1 MDWKKLESHL
11 TATAC
16 ATLEKLL
23 ANEPGTLYGAVFF
36 GSYREAEAAIDLP
49 SLAANTM
56 AALDEDHPDR
66 DEDGFWGV
74 KWSPVDW
81 RWNWEPSEYGDEVLD
96 ELDTALQAYATR
108 GTPAQWD
115 AAEKRFVATVARAA
129 VAVRK
134 HFAKHPKVDKH
145 FVVFFHDEDGGAEL
159 ARTSMSASLFLHHF
173 PEQDETEQTRRRL
186 ATLPD
191 PEQAAYYVTRLGEYE
206 GINTEEAEAWLVKHG
221 DSALPHLIAR
231 LTEGENAW
239 QVAMI
244 LGLAGIPDPAA
255 IAALRQAAGS
265 EDPSTWGWAARAL
278 GYLGDIDWLLTQ
290 SPAIAVAGCCASL
303 SGFRDRGAQPAVLD
317 YTPVERLLAG
327 LPACAPQVEE
337 ALEPGSSFC
346 AIRGSD
352 VPEAVRGLQSS
363 HVAIRRHAAC
373 VLNERRLGKR
383 GVADAIAALR
393 ARTDDPDE
401 KVRYLVD
408 LALKNLVK

>member
-1 MDWKKLESHL
+1 MDWKKLEAHL
-11 TATAC
+11 TARAC
-16 ATLEKLL
+16 ATLETLL
-23 ANEPGTLYGAVFF
+23 ASEPGTLYGAVFF

-56 AALDEDHPDR
+56 AALDEDHPHR

-81 RWNWEPSEYGDEVLD
+81 RWTWEPDEYGDETLAVLG
-96 ELDTALQAYATR
+96 TALQDYANR

-129 VAVRK
+129 QAVRK
-134 HFAKHPKVDKH
+134 HFAKHPRVDKH

-159 ARTSMSASLFLHHF
+159 ARTCMSTSLFLHHF
-173 PEQDETEQTRRRL
+173 PEQDEDEQTRRRL
-186 ATLPD
+186 ATLPES
-191 PEQAAYYVTRLGEYE
+191 EQAAYYVTRLGKYE
-206 GINTEEAEAWLVKHG
+206 GIDTEEAEAWLVKHG
-221 DSALPHLIAR
+221 HSALPHLIAR
-231 LTEGENAW
+231 LTEGRNAW

-255 IAALRQAAGS
+255 ITALRQTAQS
-265 EDPSTWGWAARAL
+265 DDPSTWGWAARAL

-317 YTPVERLLAG
+317 YTPVERLLAR
-327 LPACAPQVEE
+327 LPACAPQAEE

-352 VPEAVRGLQSS
+352 VPEAVRGLQSP
-363 HVAIRRHAAC
+363 HVAIRRHAGC

-383 GVADAIAALR
+383 GVADAVAALR
-393 ARTDDPDE
+393 ARMDDPDE

-408 LALKNLVK
+408 LALENLAS

>member
-1 MDWKKLESHL
+1 MDWKKLEAHL
-11 TATAC
+11 AASAC

-23 ANEPGTLYGAVFF
+23 ASEPGTLYGAVFF
-36 GSYREAEAAIDLP
+36 GSYREAEGAIDLP
-49 SLAANTM
+49 SLAANTL

-66 DEDGFWGV
+66 DEHGFWGV

-81 RWNWEPSEYGDEVLD
+81 RWTWEPSEYGDEVLD
-96 ELDTALQAYATR
+96 ELGTALRDYATR

-134 HFAKHPKVDKH
+134 HFAKHTKVDKH

-221 DSALPHLIAR
+221 DSALPHLTER
-231 LTEGENAW
+231 LNDGKNAW

-265 EDPSTWGWAARAL
+265 EDPSAWGWAARAL

-303 SGFRDRGAQPAVLD
+303 SGFRDRGAQPAALD

-327 LPACAPQVEE
+327 LPACAAQVEE
-337 ALEPGSSFC
+337 QLEPGSSFC

-352 VPEAVRGLQSS
+352 VSEAVRGLQSP

-383 GVADAIAALR
+383 GVADAVAALR
-393 ARTDDPDE
+393 AQTDDPDE

-408 LALKNLVK
+408 LTLKNLVS

>member
-1 MDWKKLESHL
+1 MDWKTLESQL
-11 TATAC
+11 TAAAC
-16 ATLEKLL
+16 ATLDTLL
-23 ANEPGTLYGAVFF
+23 ANEQGTLYAAAFF
-36 GSYREAEAAIDLP
+36 GSYREAEGVIGLP
-49 SLAANTM
+49 SLAANTLT
-56 AALDEDHPDR
+56 ALEEDHPSR

-81 RWNWEPSEYGDEVLD
+81 RWTWEPSEYGDEALD
-96 ELDTALQAYATR
+96 ELDRFLQSYANR

-134 HFAKHPKVDKH
+134 HFAKHPRVDKH
-145 FVVFFHDEDGGAEL
+145 FVVFFHDEDGGAAL
-159 ARTSMSASLFLHHF
+159 AKTSMSASLFLHHF

-186 ATLPD
+186 ATMPE
-191 PEQAAYYVTRLGEYE
+191 PEQAAYYVTRLGTYE
-206 GINTEEAEAWLVKHG
+206 GIDTEMAEAWLVKHG

-231 LTEGENAW
+231 LTEGKNAW

-265 EDPSTWGWAARAL
+265 ADPSTWGWSARAL
-278 GYLGDIDWLLTQ
+278 GYLGDFDWLLTQ

-303 SGFRDRGAQPAVLD
+303 SGFRDRGAHPAVLD
-317 YTPVERLLAG
+317 YTPVERLLAR
-327 LPACAPQVEE
+327 LPACAPQAEE

-352 VPEAVRGLQSS
+352 VPEAVRGLQSP

-383 GVADAIAALR
+383 GAADAVAALR
-393 ARTDDPDE
+393 ARMDDPDE

-408 LALKNLVK
+408 LALENLAS